1 MSLPPP
7 KACRL
12 IRKFHAL
19 LGSDKEHERATA
31 RKKID
36 SLLAEHGLTWNDI
49 PAILLADREDD
60 AAPPPSPPPDQPA
73 DPPDGSNLN
82 VYNLVHELVRR
93 HIYVA
98 PEECTAIA
106 LWILHAWVF
115 RRFTHSPRLAL
126 ISPVR
131 GCGKTTTIALIEQLA
146 PSSWRADDVSAASIY
161 RQHPLP
167 IFLLDE
173 FDQANLRNNSTLKAV
188 LHSGWGDGG
197 SISRHID
204 GRPRQFKVFT
214 PVAMAAI
221 GAHSLSLPLLDRSIV
236 INMHTPPPDVQIER
250 LEQLSPQFTV
260 TRKLIL
266 KWAQTVQLNPAPDMA
281 GLTLRPAD
289 NWRAIFSIADSLSA
303 GAEAR
308 AAALKLKANRTD
320 VDPGV
325 ALLRDIRSVLQQ
337 RGADRIAS
345 LELVTALHELND
357 YWADWDDNRPGRKLT
372 PADLGRLLR
381 AFHIR
386 SKSIWPSQRAT
397 NSRSRK
403 GYTRD
408 QFEDAWRRYCPEDGT
423 TAQPKKTIH
432 LVGS

>member
-19 LGSDKEHERATA
+19 LGSDKEHERETA
-31 RKKID
+31 HKKLT

-73 DPPDGSNLN
+73 DPTDGSNLN

-93 HIYVA
+93 HIYVT

-106 LWILHAWVF
+106 LWILHCWVA

-131 GCGKTTTIALIEQLA
+131 GCGKTTTIALIEQLV
-146 PSSWRADDVSAASIY
+146 PSPWRADDVSAASIY
-161 RQHPLP
+161 RQRPLP

-173 FDQANLRNNSTLKAV
+173 FDQAILRNNSTLKAV
-188 LHSGWGDGG
+188 LHSGWRVGG
-197 SISRHID
+197 SVSRFID
-204 GRPRQFKVFT
+204 GRSQQLKVFT

-221 GAHSLSLPLLDRSIV
+221 GAHSLSLPLIDRSIV
-236 INMHTPPPDVQIER
+236 INMHTPPPDVPIDR
-250 LEQLSPQFTV
+250 LDEFSPVFTK

-266 KWAQTVQLNPAPDMA
+266 RWAQTVQLNPDPDTA

-289 NWRAIFSIADSLSA
+289 NWRVIFSIADSLSA

-308 AAALKLKANRTD
+308 AAALKLKANRAD

-325 ALLRDIRSVLQQ
+325 ALLQDIRRVLRQ
-337 RGADRIAS
+337 RVADRIAS
-345 LELVTALHELND
+345 VDLVAALHELSD
-357 YWADWDDNRPGRKLT
+357 YWADWNDDRPGQKLT
-372 PADLGRLLR
+372 QAHLARLLR

-386 SKSIWPSQRAT
+386 SKSIWPSQRAA

-423 TAQPKKTIH
+423 AAQSKKTIR